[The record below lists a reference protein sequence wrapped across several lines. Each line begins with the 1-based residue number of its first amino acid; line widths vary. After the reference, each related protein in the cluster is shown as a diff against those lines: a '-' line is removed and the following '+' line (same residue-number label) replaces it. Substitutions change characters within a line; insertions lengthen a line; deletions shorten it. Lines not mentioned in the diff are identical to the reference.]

1 MARGKARGEQRKRAA
16 YRKRN
21 QNRFSMI
28 LVVMAVAL
36 ITAAVA
42 IRSVELT
49 GRLERYAQREAELE
63 KQIEEADRQAE
74 EIENFRKY
82 TQTKRYVEEVA
93 NEKLGLVYEGEILF
107 KEND

>member
-1 MARGKARGEQRKRAA
+1 MARGKARVERKRAA

-42 IRSVELT
+42 LRSVELT
-49 GRLERYAQREAELE
+49 QRLEIYAQREADLK
-63 KQIEEADRQAE
+63 KQIQEEERRAE
-74 EIENFRKY
+74 EIENYRKY
-82 TQTKRYVEEVA
+82 TQTKQYVEEVA
-93 NEKLGLVYEGEILF
+93 NDKLGLVYEGEILF